1 VNSVTAGNG
10 FITIGGTVT
19 NPTVGL
25 NTTASDARYLQL
37 SGGTMSGAITFAG
50 GQTFPGTGT
59 VTSVNT
65 GAGLTGGPITST
77 GSISI
82 AAAGITNAMLANPSV
97 TLNTGSGLSGGG
109 ALALGGS
116 LTLANTGVLSVGASS
131 PLASSGGANPSISL
145 SGIVP
150 IANGGTGIATAPSAA
165 AQYLRSSGVGTWAVA
180 GIQASDVP
188 SLSSTYVDLIS
199 DQTVAGNKTFSNTI
213 SGNISGNAAT
223 ATIANDTLALGG
235 NPAASY
241 NTTMQNDARYLQL
254 AGGTLL
260 GALNGTTASF
270 TGDIQTGGAFSAPI
284 PNDGDTGTVLNQLVE
299 LTGDPSA
306 AVNAGTDPA
315 VGTIGI
321 VIGGAG
327 TTGQAQVALFGGTS
341 CVFDGATVA
350 GDYVVKSTTVEGN
363 CHDAGAAYPTGVQVV
378 GRALTTNAIAGT
390 YGLALFPTEERSN
403 AGTVTG
409 VTAGDSSIT
418 IGGTAAA
425 PTVAVASNGITN
437 ANIADGSIS
446 PAKITGTAATLGGNS
461 FTGDQSITGGVT
473 ATLFSGDGSDLA
485 GINAGNLGSGIVP
498 QTGSLGLTTSISA
511 ATQPP
516 PPRQRRR
523 TMLWLSAAT
532 QPLPTTPPHRMT
544 RAICSL
550 PVEL

>member
-1 VNSVTAGNG
+1 MPLKSCFQAVVLAFVFFGFSFAVGQSPARQPSHATEAGFSSPFHGLYSVPGSNPPNSRNPQPMLTAELRPQLILKRVSPNFKELDGPVLYQILFRSNATPGHIPRIAPNFTLTNSLISDNGTQVAIGGLSIAPNGIISFANGQTFPGTSGVNSVTAGNG

-19 NPTVGL
+19 NPTVAL
-25 NTTASDARYLQL
+25 NTTAFDARYLQL

-150 IANGGTGIATAPSAA
+150 IANGGTGIVTAPSAA

-213 SGNISGNAAT
+213 SANISGNAAT

-235 NPAASY
+235 NPAASF
-241 NTTMQNDARYLQL
+241 NTTTQNDARYLQL

-270 TGDIQTGGAFSAPI
+270 TGDIQTGGALSVPI

-299 LTGDPSA
+299 LTGDTSA
-306 AVNAGTDPA
+306 AV
-315 VGTIGI
+315 
-321 VIGGAG
+321 
-327 TTGQAQVALFGGTS
+327 
-341 CVFDGATVA
+341 
-350 GDYVVKSTTVEGN
+350 
-363 CHDAGAAYPTGVQVV
+363 
-378 GRALTTNAIAGT
+378 
-390 YGLALFPTEERSN
+390 
-403 AGTVTG
+403 
-409 VTAGDSSIT
+409 
-418 IGGTAAA
+418 
-425 PTVAVASNGITN
+425 
-437 ANIADGSIS
+437 
-446 PAKITGTAATLGGNS
+446 
-461 FTGDQSITGGVT
+461 
-473 ATLFSGDGSDLA
+473 
-485 GINAGNLGSGIVP
+485 
-498 QTGSLGLTTSISA
+498 
-511 ATQPP
+511 
-516 PPRQRRR
+516 
-523 TMLWLSAAT
+523 
-532 QPLPTTPPHRMT
+532 
-544 RAICSL
+544 
-550 PVEL
+550 